1 MENAALANSN
11 DKRAKRLMTG
21 LTIFFLLLSPMWL
34 AIRPLA
40 STVSSDNSFVVLVRH
55 GDAPGRGEPAGFDL
69 ADCKTQRNL
78 SEKGRSQ
85 ARDLGARF
93 RASGVNV
100 TRVLTS
106 QWCRARETAELLR
119 LAPVESENATAFD
132 DLALNKQRTDE
143 LLNRERDLIESWHG
157 PGVLLVVSHS
167 SNIKAL
173 TDIDLEEGA
182 MIVVSLK
189 HGRILAKPFST
200 LSRMRG

>member
-1 MENAALANSN
+1 MESAAFPNGK
-11 DKRAKRLMTG
+11 DKRARTLIAG
-21 LTIFFLLLSPMWL
+21 FAIISLLSSPMWL

-40 STVSSDNSFVVLVRH
+40 STVPSDNSFVVLVRH

-85 ARDLGARF
+85 ARDLGAKL

-119 LAPVESENATAFD
+119 LAPVENATAFD
-132 DLALNKQRTDE
+132 DLALNKQRTNE
-143 LLNRERDLIESWHG
+143 LLNGERDLIESWHG

-182 MIVVSLK
+182 MVVVSSK
-189 HGRILAKPFST
+189 HGRLLAKPLST
-200 LSRMRG
+200 PSRMRG